1 VVALNGI
8 IRELHNHLFNDREL
22 NEILIN
28 VKGKILAEIEGY
40 NREYILSINIE
51 EQCKYF
57 EKKYGLMVPT
67 LKDDVHISREE
78 EIDVDTNQDHESYV
92 RVVRQPKIVKG
103 TFIEF
108 AVPFEGDSLV
118 FRIKLLDSR
127 GRQRRY
133 ASSFRRL
140 AGSPYG
146 AIATDYNELRF
157 MYTTIHHEPDAIKR
171 IFDQDL
177 GEVREHLELLK
188 PEISKF
194 NDEIENLARSQIETR
209 KEKLL
214 KDVAMLRDIGY
225 PIKKYDGAEKTYA
238 VPLKRKVVVIEKPI
252 SKIESYIPE
261 PTLKSDNYDE
271 IIRIISNMA
280 LVIERNPK
288 AFRNLDEED
297 IRTFILMFLNGQY
310 EGNATGE
317 TFNFEGKT
325 DILIR
330 AEGRNIFIAECK
342 FWHGQEGLKAT
353 IDQLLGYTSWRD
365 TKTAIILFN
374 RNRNLSAVIDKI
386 PEITKS
392 HPNFKQQLDNL
403 DETTFRFVL
412 TQKKDVDRYIYL
424 TILIFDMPIE

>member
-1 VVALNGI
+1 
-8 IRELHNHLFNDREL
+8 
-22 NEILIN
+22 
-28 VKGKILAEIEGY
+28 
-40 NREYILSINIE
+40 
-51 EQCKYF
+51 
-57 EKKYGLMVPT
+57 
-67 LKDDVHISREE
+67 
-78 EIDVDTNQDHESYV
+78 
-92 RVVRQPKIVKG
+92 
-103 TFIEF
+103 
-108 AVPFEGDSLV
+108 
-118 FRIKLLDSR
+118 
-127 GRQRRY
+127 
-133 ASSFRRL
+133 
-140 AGSPYG
+140 
-146 AIATDYNELRF
+146 
-157 MYTTIHHEPDAIKR
+157 MYKMIHHESDAIKG

-194 NDEIENLARSQIETR
+194 NDEIENWARSQIETR

-214 KDVAMLRDIGY
+214 KDVAMVRDIGY

-252 SKIESYIPE
+252 SKTESYIPE
-261 PTLKSDNYDE
+261 PILKSDDYDE

-317 TFNFEGKT
+317 TFNFDGKT

-374 RNRNLSAVIDKI
+374 RNRNLSAIIKKI

-412 TQKKDVDRYIYL
+412 TQKNEQY
-424 TILIFDMPIE
+424 